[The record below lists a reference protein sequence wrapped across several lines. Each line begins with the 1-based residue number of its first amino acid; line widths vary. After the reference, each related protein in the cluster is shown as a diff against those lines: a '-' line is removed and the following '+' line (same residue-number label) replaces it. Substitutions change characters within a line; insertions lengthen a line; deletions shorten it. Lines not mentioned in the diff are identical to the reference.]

1 MNWASSFWT
10 EMGFAEWPV
19 RASAY
24 VKECGRVLKVTK
36 KPTMTEFQTIV
47 KVSAAGMLLIG
58 AVGFLI
64 QMVKVLLF

>member
-1 MNWASSFWT
+1 
-10 EMGFAEWPV
+10 MGIAEWPGK
-19 RASAY
+19 ASAY

-64 QMVKVLLF
+64 QMVKVLLL